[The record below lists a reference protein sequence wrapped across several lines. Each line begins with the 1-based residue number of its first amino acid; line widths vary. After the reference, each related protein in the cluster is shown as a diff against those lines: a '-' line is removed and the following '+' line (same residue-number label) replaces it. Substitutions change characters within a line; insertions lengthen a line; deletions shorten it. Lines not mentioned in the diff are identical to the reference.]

1 MNLELIQGNIY
12 TDSRGIVRFINE
24 FDMSSVVRMYSITP
38 QLGIVRAWQG
48 HQIET
53 KWFFVAKGRFIIKIV
68 SIENPSLITEYSMS
82 ENISQVLRIPGGHY
96 NGFESIE
103 EGSVLVVF
111 SDSDLETSK
120 MDDIRLNLDLLP
132 WKKKEI

>member
-12 TDSRGIVRFINE
+12 TDSRGMVSFINK

-68 SIENPSLITEYSMS
+68 SIENPTLVTEYSMS

-96 NGFESIE
+96 NGFEALE

-120 MDDIRLNLDLLP
+120 MDDIRLSLDLLP